1 MHDPTHTPCIVV
13 ADDDSFAR
21 GQVARALQMRG
32 FEVLEAADAGAA
44 LQLAASRPIDVVV
57 TDLQTPR
64 MRGEEMGR
72 WMAEIGPD
80 IPVVFMTA
88 YPSYEQAVAA
98 VRCRAAGFLEKPFR
112 SMDDVVHAV
121 ESALEQ
127 RDRPAVRKGRSDDDE
142 DRVESL
148 KRRFVSGVAHELRT
162 PITVIRSLVSVLAK
176 GVHGPLTTEQ
186 KEILRHVLAE
196 TEAFAH
202 EIDKLLSL
210 ARVED
215 EDFVPDLRAC
225 SADDIIAP
233 LVRPLGAR
241 ANERK
246 VELHFDVPDRN
257 AAVMADAQD
266 ITRALHAL
274 GENALKFTAE
284 GGHVVIRALPT
295 DDGLRFE
302 VQDTG
307 IGIDPADHGRVFECF
322 TQLDNLLAQEQ
333 GGCGIGLTFAAGV
346 VAAHG
351 SRIRIASR
359 IGEGATFSF
368 VLPWAPEAMT
378 ESCTSDLR
386 AKGGARA

>member
-13 ADDDSFAR
+13 ADDDSHAR
-21 GQVARALQMRG
+21 SQIARALQEHG
-32 FEVLEAADAGAA
+32 FEVLEAPDGGAA
-44 LQLAASRPIDVVV
+44 LQLAVSRPVDAILS
-57 TDLQTPR
+57 DLQTSR
-64 MRGEEMGR
+64 MRGEEMSR
-72 WMAEIGPD
+72 WMAELGPGV
-80 IPVVFMTA
+80 PVIFMTA

-98 VRCRAAGFLEKPFR
+98 VRCRAAGFIEKPIRRMDELVRTVEDAITHRRQDPSPSR
-112 SMDDVVHAV
+112 SREED
-121 ESALEQ
+121 
-127 RDRPAVRKGRSDDDE
+127 
-142 DRVESL
+142 DRVASL

-196 TEAFAH
+196 TESFAH

-215 EDFVPDLRAC
+215 ADFVADVRPC
-225 SADDIIAP
+225 SVDDIIAP

-257 AAVMADAQD
+257 LTVMADAQD
-266 ITRALHAL
+266 ITRAVHAL

-284 GGHVVIRALPT
+284 GGHVVIRAVPC
-295 DDGLRFE
+295 DGGLRIE

-307 IGIDPADHGRVFECF
+307 IGIDPADQARIFDCFE
-322 TQLDNLLAQEQ
+322 QLGSLIAEER

-346 VAAHG
+346 VDAHG
-351 SRIRIASR
+351 SKIRVRSR

-368 VLPWAPEAMT
+368 VLPWAPETLT
-378 ESCTSDLR
+378 ESCTADLA
-386 AKGGARA
+386 AKGGRRG